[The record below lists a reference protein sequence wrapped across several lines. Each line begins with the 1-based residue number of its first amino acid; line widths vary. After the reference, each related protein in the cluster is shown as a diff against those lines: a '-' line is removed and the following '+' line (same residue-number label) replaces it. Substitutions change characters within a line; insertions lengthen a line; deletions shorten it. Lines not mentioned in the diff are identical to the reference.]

1 MPTLA
6 ELQINVDS
14 KPIEQG
20 TKALNEFAIAA
31 EKANKA
37 KSGFNSGGTS
47 SGSQPTSIVP
57 QGESKKVEDLSSA
70 IDRQVKKFKELEL
83 QRKKLTSSD
92 LNVTNPAE
100 FERLNKIIDANI
112 AKVQQQGN
120 AITQLATKQ
129 SQDAEKKK
137 SAVEAELKAQERL
150 VKAQEAQENVLT
162 NAAARQKRELDSTIA
177 SLDAQ
182 VKIQEKYNKTV
193 ETLNKQRVLSGMS
206 GPNSNSLSG
215 AEYDTY
221 IARAGQQRDAALA
234 PKDNTSQLNSVQS
247 KLDSYTATLGKAERA
262 EVQYARAV
270 KTLNE
275 AQALGLVT
283 TEQYDSKLASFAA
296 HRDSAVKAAN
306 DNAFAEQAF
315 ERQLRSVVT
324 AYDPVQR
331 AQDSYNSS
339 VKILAEGLQ
348 SGKISAETFNKALTE
363 QRVALDSVKN
373 AQTVSSGL
381 ADDYNEALRA
391 VLPYRKELENLE
403 QRQRA
408 LDSAKA
414 AGKITT
420 PQQIKDYDDATA
432 AIKRQTL
439 EYQKRIEA
447 GNNAGITFKQ
457 EQAAL
462 RGLPA
467 QFTDIVVSL
476 QGGQAPLTVLLQQGG
491 QIKDTFGGIGPA
503 IRATGGAILD
513 LINPIS
519 VIGTLIAGVAIAAYQ
534 GSEELNKFNKAAV
547 TSAGASG
554 VSSSQFTQYRDQLDG
569 VVGTARKA
577 AEVLTELEASG
588 KVSGDLFLQVGEA
601 AIKWERATGDSI
613 KSVVADFASLAK
625 DPVNAAVALDEK
637 YKFLTASVLLQA
649 DALVQQGKEQE
660 AVTLLQGKMADAA
673 QDAAEHMNDN
683 LNSVGKTLKG
693 LKDGISEVID
703 EFFKLGRLDTSA
715 ERLNNLMA
723 EQNSIELSYRGSLGP
738 TAASENLLNQDP
750 RYKENQKAIEQL
762 KQRIQYEGILSEQ
775 EKEAERIRKEGNAAS
790 DRFATNRLNY
800 LSGVE
805 KAQVKLNMVEEDWLK
820 IKASAQAKN
829 EVITAQQKEYYEI
842 NRKGAQKAL
851 DDAREAEAKKAKG
864 PSSPADTRQVQE
876 VKSNLA
882 VITSEYDG
890 YYKKITALR
899 EANVISDEAAYYAQ
913 KAILDAQAKA
923 TDESY
928 ARQIDAIKALQGSK
942 SNSVSTNIS
951 LDNQLTKAE
960 AARIKAQQDFAT
972 KQDQIAAKE
981 NGRVKEQTARINEYR
996 KALEQQV
1003 ESLRKQ
1009 GERAVSGLGQG
1020 TRRRGLNDSLNSID
1034 DKFDT
1039 ESLNLASQY
1048 GDGSRGMSF
1057 EEYSSKLED
1066 LKKNHDALRE
1076 TAVKNYE
1083 DMGEAQKDFTLG
1095 ASAAW
1100 EDYFDNASNFA
1111 GKMQD
1116 AFSGVFSDLT
1126 DSLYDFV
1133 TTGKLSFSDLAANFA
1148 KAVLRMGI
1156 EWAAAQTL
1164 RMLGITA
1171 EKTLVIGA
1179 EAAKASA
1186 KVAGNSISTA
1196 SSVASNTTIA
1206 TSEAATAGATFTA
1219 WLPAALVKS
1228 VGTAGAAAIVG
1239 GTALLAAF
1247 ALIKGFSN
1255 GGYTGD
1261 GGVNDPAG
1269 IVHKGEVVWSQKDI
1283 QRAGGVAA
1291 VESLRKGGTSPSIS
1305 GSGGISKGGD
1315 VNIPIN
1321 VQVQG
1326 QPGMSDAEALKQ
1338 AKVTADTVRGMMLQ
1352 VIQQQKRP
1360 GGLLA

>member
-6 ELQINVDS
+6 ELQINVNS
-14 KPIEQG
+14 KPIEDS
-20 TKALNEFAIAA
+20 TKALNEFAVAA

-37 KSGFNSGGTS
+37 KSGFNSSGTS
-47 SGSQPTSIVP
+47 SGGQPTSIVP

-129 SQDAEKKK
+129 NQDAEKKK

-177 SLDAQ
+177 GLDAQ

-193 ETLNKQRVLSGMS
+193 ETLNKQRALSGMS

-348 SGKISAETFNKALTE
+348 SGKISAEAFNKALTE

-447 GNNAGITFKQ
+447 GSNAGITFKQ

-491 QIKDTFGGIGPA
+491 QIKDMFGGILPA
-503 IRATGGAILD
+503 IQALGGALAAMITPL
-513 LINPIS
+513 S
-519 VIGTLIAGVAIAAYQ
+519 VLGTAVAGVAIAAYQ
-534 GSEELNKFNKAAV
+534 GSEEIVAFNKAMIL
-547 TSAGASG
+547 SAGAAG
-554 VSSSQFTQYRDQLDG
+554 VSASQFSAYRTQLDAI
-569 VVGTARKA
+569 VGTAGQA
-577 AEVLTELEASG
+577 AEAFTQMEQSG
-588 KVSGDLFLQVGEA
+588 KINGDLFVQVGEA
-601 AIKWERATGDSI
+601 AITMQRATGTAMASI
-613 KSVVADFASLAK
+613 IDDFASLAK
-625 DPVNAAVALDEK
+625 DPVQAAITLDDK
-637 YKFLTASVLLQA
+637 YKFLTSSVLAQA
-649 DALVQQGKEQE
+649 DALVRQGKEQE
-660 AVTLLQGKMADAA
+660 AVKLLQAEMADATTIA
-673 QDAAEHMNDN
+673 GQKIIEEAGYMERAWLGVKDAVLGTWDAVKGIGRDNTSQDELNILEDELKKIENAYGGDKNLAAKNGQYA
-683 LNSVGKTLKG
+683 LV
-693 LKDGISEVID
+693 
-703 EFFKLGRLDTSA
+703 
-715 ERLNNLMA
+715 
-723 EQNSIELSYRGSLGP
+723 Q
-738 TAASENLLNQDP
+738 
-750 RYKENQKAIEQL
+750 KEIEQK
-762 KQRIQYEGILSEQ
+762 KQRIKVEQYMAQLDA
-775 EKEAERIRKEGNAAS
+775 EAEARRKASNKAIAEQSSAYEANVAAISRVEGA
-790 DRFATNRLNY
+790 RLA
-800 LSGVE
+800 LAKAE
-805 KAQVKLNMVEEDWLK
+805 KQEVD
-820 IKASAQAKN
+820 IKAAQADKG
-829 EVITAQQKEYYEI
+829 EAVTEYQLKLI
-842 NRKGAQKAL
+842 NASKAAAQKRL
-851 DDAREAEAKKAKG
+851 DDAIEAENKKKNPTG
-864 PSSPADTRQVQE
+864 PADTRQVQE

-913 KAILDAQAKA
+913 KAILDAQARA

-928 ARQIDAIKALQGSK
+928 AKQIDAIQALQGNK
-942 SNSVSTNIS
+942 KNSVSTNIS

-960 AARIKAQQDFAT
+960 AARLKAQQDFAT

-1148 KAVLRMGI
+1148 KAVLRMGV

-1186 KVAGNSISTA
+1186 KVAGNTLA
-1196 SSVASNTTIA
+1196 ATSSVASNTKIVA
-1206 TSEAATAGATFTA
+1206 SEVTSAGTTFSS

-1228 VGTAGAAAIVG
+1228 VGTGGAAAIIG
-1239 GTALLAAF
+1239 GAALVAAF
-1247 ALIKGFSN
+1247 ALSKGLKKGFSN

-1305 GSGGISKGGD
+1305 GSGGMSKGGD